1 MPAVYTMADA
11 LAFPLPPRRIRCS
24 CAGSHGLRVPVV
36 TPRSGPTRTAGDAA
50 VLVNPYDVSD
60 IASGLESAVADG
72 ALRNRLIEHG
82 LKRVKLFTPEEA
94 ARRTCQTYERVL
106 HE

>member
-1 MPAVYTMADA
+1 MP
-11 LAFPLPPRRIRCS
+11 LRFPPPRRIRCS
-24 CAGSHGLRVPVV
+24 CAGSHGLRGAGGYFHGLGLPEL
-36 TPRSGPTRTAGDAA
+36 AGDAA